1 MTQSQDEIQK
11 IDWFKLAEFI
21 GVNSELVPMW
31 NNEDKRWALRQ
42 AMDIISP
49 TKSPLKNKSQK
60 TKANFWEWH

>member
-42 AMDIISP
+42 AMDIICP
-49 TKSPLKNKSQK
+49 TKPP
-60 TKANFWEWH
+60 F

>member
-42 AMDIISP
+42 VMDIICP
-49 TKSPLKNKSQK
+49 TKPP
-60 TKANFWEWH
+60 F